1 MNRGSRKYDGLCVEH
16 THTDWMKFFTVGGLI
31 ELSVIYVKFPRKS
44 DNELAQVVAQLFDY
58 LYDGDLV
65 GKLPDACVDC
75 SRFVRLDFRN
85 ASMSV

>member
-44 DNELAQVVAQLFDY
+44 DNELAQVVAQL
-58 LYDGDLV
+58 LV
-65 GKLPDACVDC
+65 AKGKLPDACVDC